1 MHERNLF
8 KRISLCNY
16 EGWQVPRS
24 TIGKLEIRRTSGR
37 VLVQNSAGLR
47 LKKSWCFSSSTKTG
61 RKTVVPTQD
70 SQAREISSYLQEV
83 RIFFFFFLFR
93 SLLIGWNLL
102 TLERATYFTQML
114 FWCLPIIQP
123 VAYLLKTRYKYKYIS
138 SSNIRFKTEHKGNKR
153 CFVNLLRSCACMYLL
168 YVINMQWF

>member
-83 RIFFFFFLFR
+83 RIFFLFFFPFQVLTDWMKSAHIR
-93 SLLIGWNLL
+93 EGNLL
-102 TLERATYFTQML
+102 YSDVILMF
-114 FWCLPIIQP
+114 
-123 VAYLLKTRYKYKYIS
+123 AYYSTCSIS
-138 SSNIRFKTEHKGNKR
+138 FKDSLQ
-153 CFVNLLRSCACMYLL
+153 V
-168 YVINMQWF
+168 